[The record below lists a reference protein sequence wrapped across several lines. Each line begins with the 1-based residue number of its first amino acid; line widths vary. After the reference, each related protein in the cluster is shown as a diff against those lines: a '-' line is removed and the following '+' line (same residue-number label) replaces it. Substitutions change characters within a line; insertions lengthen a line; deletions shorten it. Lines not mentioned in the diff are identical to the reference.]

1 MRYAIFAAILF
12 ASSSAL
18 ASQCVLPIADGG
30 DVEPS
35 PPSLTGEITLVTQ
48 NYVLVRRTSAS
59 KSQRVAI
66 SQETDLFTVYGGG
79 IEPQDLR
86 PGQHAFVW
94 FKNCVIPRRGHP
106 AAAVLQVCSL
116 GAEPCLP

>member
-1 MRYAIFAAILF
+1 MRYAIVAAILF
-12 ASSSAL
+12 ASSSAS

-35 PPSLTGEITLVTQ
+35 PPSLTGEIMHAAQ
-48 NYVLVRRTSAS
+48 NYVLVRGTSAS

-66 SQETDLFTVYGGG
+66 SQETDLSTVYGGS

-86 PGQHAFVW
+86 PGQQAIVW
-94 FKNCVIPRRGHP
+94 FKNCVTPKRGHST
-106 AAAVLQVCSL
+106 AVVLQVCSL
-116 GAEPCLP
+116 AAEPCLP